1 MTNAKGIIG
10 IHEHL
15 EAPIGTRR
23 HKIDRRQIIG
33 VERTN
38 TFTPLSH
45 LYYPNLLALIFSR
58 KELDD
63 A

>member
-38 TFTPLSH
+38 TFTPLSQISTI
-45 LYYPNLLALIFSR
+45 PNLLALIFFP
-58 KELDD
+58 
-63 A
+63 